1 MDAYWLEQ
9 TEADMPAESRWLSAG
24 EMSRL
29 VDMRFCKRRADWRL
43 GRWTAKRAVASC
55 LNLSVDERSLQ
66 DIEIQATPS
75 GAPELLLFSQQADV
89 TLSLSHRAGKA
100 LCVVALSGASLGCD
114 LELVELRDDSFVA
127 DFFTASEQKLIER
140 SPANERPVLTT
151 LLWSA
156 KESAL
161 KALRVGLRLST
172 TCLEVS
178 PTDALLHAAKQSSQH
193 RCNGWSPLS
202 LRGIGG
208 RSLHGWWRCANNIVR
223 TVIFQPAAMTDS
235 SLSEVQA

>member
-9 TEADMPAESRWLSAG
+9 TETDVPAESRWLSAE

-29 VDMRFCKRRADWRL
+29 AGLRFGKRRADWRL

-55 LNLSVDERSLQ
+55 LNLSVNVHSLQ
-66 DIEIQATPS
+66 DIEIRAAPS
-75 GAPELLLFSQQADV
+75 GAPEVFLFNQRAAV
-89 TLSLSHRAGKA
+89 RLSLSHCAGKA

-114 LELVELRDDSFVA
+114 LELVESRDDSFVT
-127 DFFTASEQKLIER
+127 DFFTANEQKLLDR
-140 SPANERPVLTT
+140 ASADERPMLAT

-161 KALRVGLRLST
+161 KALHVGLRLST

-178 PTDALLHAAKQSSQH
+178 PTDASLRVAKRPSQE
-193 RCNGWSPLS
+193 NWTGWSPLS
-202 LRGIGG
+202 LRGVGG
-208 RSLHGWWRCANNIVR
+208 RILHGWWRCANNMVR
-223 TVIFQPAAMTDS
+223 TVVFQSVAPTD
-235 SLSEVQA
+235 